1 MSKTLFW
8 LMAYI
13 VDLTFAVSIFTIPI
27 SAAVVY
33 AEQVITI
40 LPGANN
46 KDSPAFFD
54 VTFYPIQIGKELRWY
69 NDDEVSHKIIISGG
83 EEENNKTKLFDSGNI
98 KPKASFSYKFDKSG
112 SYHFSSPIYPWMQG
126 TVFVSDDIST
136 RAMTTNLKNNV
147 AIQLTWSPSK
157 PKVGEETHFVI
168 TFINEKTNRNQE
180 HIDYQFIIYDQNSK
194 RVFQQGLHSGWGV
207 EQGTYKFTTAGNYIA
222 EVTIY
227 YILFAP
233 VQPDIAKYNIGTA
246 AK

>member
-1 MSKTLFW
+1 MV
-8 LMAYI
+8 YI
-13 VDLTFAVSIFTIPI
+13 VDIIFVVSIFTIPV
-27 SAAVVY
+27 AAGVY
-33 AEQVITI
+33 ADQAITI
-40 LPGANN
+40 LPSANN
-46 KDSPAFFD
+46 KSSPAFFD

-69 NDDEVSHKIIISGG
+69 NNDEVNHRLIITNG
-83 EEENNKTKLFDSGNI
+83 EEQNNRTKLFDSGYI
-98 KPKASFSYKFDKSG
+98 KPKASFSYKFDKAG
-112 SYHFSSPIYPWMQG
+112 AYHFSSPIYPWMRG

-157 PKVGEETHFVI
+157 PKIGEVTHFII
-168 TFINEKTNRNQE
+168 TFINQKINKNQE

-194 RVFQQGLHSGWGV
+194 RVFQQSLHSGWGV
-207 EQGTYKFTTAGNYIA
+207 EQGTYKFITAGNYTA

-233 VQPDIAKYNIGTA
+233 VQPDIAKFNIAAA